1 MKKIL
6 KLGAVLLLAVTIFG
20 CSGDAKEQL
29 KVYSWGVYIDPEVI
43 TDFENEY
50 DVEVIYDTFESN
62 EQMYTKL
69 MGGEKY
75 DVLVPSDYMI
85 ERLIAEDQLQEV
97 DLSKIEN
104 FAGLMDGVTGLSYD
118 PGNKYSVPY
127 FWGTV
132 GLLYNTTTVDQA
144 VVEQQGWNLLANTD
158 YKGKVFIYDSERD
171 VFMIALKALGYSMNT
186 VDQAEIDEA
195 AAWLTNVDDTM
206 EPVYVT
212 DDVIDAMIAGNK
224 DIAVM
229 YSGDAAYIMTENE
242 DMGFFMPEEGTNLWV
257 DAMVIPKESANVELA
272 HAWINYM
279 LDEEVAAINSS
290 YVGYTSPVQAVYDE
304 MSGVGGEYEGN
315 VAYIPRLGYELDE
328 TFHNNEDI
336 RKVIADLWTRIK
348 SN

>member
-1 MKKIL
+1 MKKLFKISI
-6 KLGAVLLLAVTIFG
+6 VLLLAATMFG
-20 CSGDAKEQL
+20 CSSDASKQL

-43 TDFENEY
+43 TGFENEY

-69 MGGEKY
+69 MGGESY

-97 DLSKIEN
+97 DLSMITNFSGLIE
-104 FAGLMDGVTGLSYD
+104 GVTNLSYD

-132 GLLYNTTTVDQA
+132 GLLYNHTNVDETVLQ
-144 VVEQQGWNLLANTD
+144 QQGWSILANQD
-158 YKGKVFIYDSERD
+158 YKGRIFIYDSERD
-171 VFMIALKALGYSMNT
+171 AFMVALKALGYSMNT
-186 VDQAEIDEA
+186 TDQIEIDA
-195 AAWLTNVDDTM
+195 AAEWLTNVDDTM

-212 DDVIDAMIAGNK
+212 DDSIDAMIAGNK

-242 DMGFFMPEEGTNLWV
+242 DMSFFMPEEGTNLWV
-257 DAMVIPKESANVELA
+257 DAMVIPKDSENVELA

-279 LDEEVAAINSS
+279 LDPEAAAVNSS
-290 YVGYTSPVQAVYDE
+290 YVGYTSPVKSVYDM
-304 MSGVGGEYEGN
+304 MSGVGGEYEG
-315 VAYIPRLGYELDE
+315 VDAYIPRLGYEKDE
-328 TFHNNEDI
+328 TFNNNDEI